1 MIPVFICSPYSG
13 DVENNVNYA
22 EKVCRRASLKGYAPY
37 APHLFCTRF
46 LNDQIPNER
55 RAGMLV
61 GKEFMNLVDEVWICS
76 ETISKGMEEEIRY
89 AISQGMTIRFYNEL
103 TEARLI

>member
-1 MIPVFICSPYSG
+1 
-13 DVENNVNYA
+13 
-22 EKVCRRASLKGYAPY
+22 
-37 APHLFCTRF
+37 
-46 LNDQIPNER
+46 
-55 RAGMLV
+55 MLI